1 MPKTLE
7 RSIALLLLLFYILF
21 LLPLLLGG
29 LVLYAFGRDAL
40 QQNTSWI
47 LALVMLVI
55 EASLFWFVIHDW
67 LVAPL
72 AKLAQA
78 VRMITPD
85 GTIKIAESKLI
96 ARERNR
102 IDEIGQL
109 IAAFSSMEDKI
120 HDLFEVARQ
129 KEAEQVKKNLLAIVS
144 HELRTPLTAIKG
156 YATSLLE
163 TDVTLDSAV
172 QQRFLQGIVKEGD
185 RMADLVT
192 NLLEMAQLE
201 AGTLKLSQDWH
212 DLDALLE
219 QTVLENEWHH
229 IQLHLPTDLPPLY
242 IDKRRIVMVLRNLV
256 ENARRYAGPETVI
269 EIAATHKA
277 DDGLYLSVTDN
288 GPGLPPHLTERIFD
302 RFYQVDGSRAQSR
315 GGVGLGLAIC
325 RGFIEAHGGHIWA
338 ENRTDSVTG
347 ASFHIWLPAKV
358 LWTPD
363 LPPETFA

>member
-7 RSIALLLLLFYILF
+7 SSISLLLLLFYILF

-47 LALVMLVI
+47 LALVVLVI

-109 IAAFSSMEDKI
+109 IAAFSTMEDKI

-185 RMADLVT
+185 HMADLVT

-201 AGTLKLSQDWH
+201 AGTLKLSQ
-212 DLDALLE
+212 
-219 QTVLENEWHH
+219 
-229 IQLHLPTDLPPLY
+229 
-242 IDKRRIVMVLRNLV
+242 
-256 ENARRYAGPETVI
+256 
-269 EIAATHKA
+269 
-277 DDGLYLSVTDN
+277 
-288 GPGLPPHLTERIFD
+288 
-302 RFYQVDGSRAQSR
+302 
-315 GGVGLGLAIC
+315 
-325 RGFIEAHGGHIWA
+325 
-338 ENRTDSVTG
+338 
-347 ASFHIWLPAKV
+347 
-358 LWTPD
+358 
-363 LPPETFA
+363 